1 MRKELFIHFA
11 FLISFFIFVTLIN
24 KWFSLSFWPFWLGG
38 LIGTLLP
45 DLDHVI
51 YALYLK
57 PQDLTSQRVSNMLQ
71 KREIWET
78 IKFLSETRQER
89 TKLIFHTAT
98 FQIIFLILT
107 FWLVTSSGSI
117 FGQGLVLAFALHLAI
132 DQIVDINETG
142 GLTNWFRNFPFWN
155 PKDKRGASLW
165 WGMGLILVLLLG
177 FLL

>member
-1 MRKELFIHFA
+1 MRREIFIHFA
-11 FLISFFIFVTLIN
+11 FLFSFFVFVSLV
-24 KWFSLSFWPFWLGG
+24 KRWFALSYWPFWVGG
-38 LIGTLLP
+38 ILGTLLP

-51 YALYLK
+51 YALYLR
-57 PQDLTSQRVSNMLQ
+57 PNELNSQRVGYMLK

-78 IKFLSETRQER
+78 IKFLAETRYER

-107 FWLVTSSGSI
+107 FWVITSSGSP
-117 FGQGLVLAFALHLAI
+117 FGRGLVLAFALHLAI

-142 GLTNWFRNFPFWN
+142 ALTNWFRNFPLWS
-155 PKDKRGASLW
+155 PKDKREAKIW
-165 WGMGLILVLLLG
+165 WGAGLLVILLFG